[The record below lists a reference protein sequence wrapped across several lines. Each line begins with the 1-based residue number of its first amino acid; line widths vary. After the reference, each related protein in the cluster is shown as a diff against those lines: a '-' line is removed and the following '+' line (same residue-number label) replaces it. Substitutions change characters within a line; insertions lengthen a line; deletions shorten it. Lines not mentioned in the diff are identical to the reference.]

1 MSQPTV
7 VDVESPFFGVVDS
20 SVDPVSE
27 SWRHPQPMLAAKTLP
42 EMLAQRGPSLNNL
55 KYMSLCIDTS
65 ADALKSGKQSSRG
78 HLWDASKRTHSET
91 DENNESLSVRKDLEN
106 IMGIIKI

>member
-7 VDVESPFFGVVDS
+7 VDVEFPFFGVVDS

-27 SWRHPQPMLAAKTLP
+27 SRRLLAAKTLP
-42 EMLAQRGPSLNNL
+42 EMLAQCGPSFNNL

-65 ADALKSGKQSSRG
+65 ADALKPGKQSSRG
-78 HLWDASKRTHSET
+78 HL
-91 DENNESLSVRKDLEN
+91 
-106 IMGIIKI
+106 